1 MEALEILFGSWIGIL
16 SLFTVLGSIVIIGV
30 LVVLGLRKA
39 REDAGGR

>member
-16 SLFTVLGSIVIIGV
+16 SLVTVLGSIVIIGV